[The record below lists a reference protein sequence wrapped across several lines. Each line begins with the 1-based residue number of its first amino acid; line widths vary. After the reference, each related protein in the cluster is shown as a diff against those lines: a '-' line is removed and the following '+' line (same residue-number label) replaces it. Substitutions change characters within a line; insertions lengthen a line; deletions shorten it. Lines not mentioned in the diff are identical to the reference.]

1 MGLRP
6 HSLQARLLYTGPGRR
21 SQDYFFIYKLRG
33 AAGRRCGNIVASK
46 QLLTFMRLSH
56 ILNPSPSW
64 GSIGQ

>member
-33 AAGRRCGNIVASK
+33 AAGRRSQDYIKEQGRRIRACIMWEYPI
-46 QLLTFMRLSH
+46 Q
-56 ILNPSPSW
+56 
-64 GSIGQ
+64 